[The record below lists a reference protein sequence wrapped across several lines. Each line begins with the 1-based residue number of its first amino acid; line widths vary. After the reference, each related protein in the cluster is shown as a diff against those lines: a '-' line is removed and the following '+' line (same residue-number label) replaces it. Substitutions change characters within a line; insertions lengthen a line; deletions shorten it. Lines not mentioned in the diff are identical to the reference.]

1 MASSSDSD
9 SEPWDEPLIRRS
21 FTTQTEPI
29 KTSMST
35 QTLITIPFCRDP
47 SQPIPSLPPD
57 EQNYIPNEEE
67 VN

>member
-21 FTTQTEPI
+21 DTQTDPV

-47 SQPIPSLPPD
+47 DQPIPSLPPD
-57 EQNYIPNEEE
+57 EQNYIPSQEDPN
-67 VN
+67 